1 MEAKKKTSLLYIAC
15 AAILLTLLGSFVMF
29 LALSTDF
36 TPALGYFTKGS
47 LTAFL
52 LYIVLAAGT
61 LLGGIVWFCLRR
73 CRLTEPSLP
82 MPLYTRAASV
92 LLIAALLWQ
101 AGDTLRSLFSAGG
114 RAPLWGLTLLCV
126 LFSLFFILFLC
137 CDMGPGRV
145 RRGSLAAFCSFF
157 PPLYTAGQLFLLYL
171 DETVAL
177 NSPVKVIYQLM
188 YIAFML
194 LFTAQTGLLLGKG
207 AIFPRYV
214 FCLIAAA
221 VLAGS
226 VSISALLCVA
236 AGVQGHT
243 LSPAQILFSL
253 AGSIYALCQLFSAAS
268 AAAQWTEEEKKE
280 A

>member
-1 MEAKKKTSLLYIAC
+1 M
-15 AAILLTLLGSFVMF
+15 
-29 LALSTDF
+29 
-36 TPALGYFTKGS
+36 
-47 LTAFL
+47 
-52 LYIVLAAGT
+52 
-61 LLGGIVWFCLRR
+61 
-73 CRLTEPSLP
+73 
-82 MPLYTRAASV
+82 
-92 LLIAALLWQ
+92 
-101 AGDTLRSLFSAGG
+101 
-114 RAPLWGLTLLCV
+114 
-126 LFSLFFILFLC
+126 
-137 CDMGPGRV
+137 
-145 RRGSLAAFCSFF
+145 
-157 PPLYTAGQLFLLYL
+157 
-171 DETVAL
+171 AL

>member
-1 MEAKKKTSLLYIAC
+1 MDLFEYMREQQKETEAPLASRLRPTTLDEMVGQQHLLAPGKVLRRIIESGEIPNLIFYGPSGVGKTTLAGIIASQTRRRLHKLNC
-15 AAILLTLLGSFVMF
+15 TTAG
-29 LALSTDF
+29 LSDIRDVVGEVDT
-36 TPALGYFTKGS
+36 
-47 LTAFL
+47 
-52 LYIVLAAGT
+52 LAAPN
-61 LLGGIVWFCLRR
+61 GI
-73 CRLTEPSLP
+73 
-82 MPLYTRAASV
+82 
-92 LLIAALLWQ
+92 
-101 AGDTLRSLFSAGG
+101 
-114 RAPLWGLTLLCV
+114 
-126 LFSLFFILFLC
+126 
-137 CDMGPGRV
+137 
-145 RRGSLAAFCSFF
+145 
-157 PPLYTAGQLFLLYL
+157 LLYL

-226 VSISALLCVA
+226 VSISALLCAV